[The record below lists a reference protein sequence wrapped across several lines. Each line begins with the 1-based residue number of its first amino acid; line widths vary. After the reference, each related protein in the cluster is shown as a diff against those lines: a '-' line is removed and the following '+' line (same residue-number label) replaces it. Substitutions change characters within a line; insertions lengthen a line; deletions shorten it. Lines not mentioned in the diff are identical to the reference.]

1 MRWCA
6 QIGIN
11 PTGKRPGQAA
21 VQPDP
26 PKRITHGSKEEAKAK
41 IISADGSSNTGGFN
55 CCG

>member
-21 VQPDP
+21 LQPDP
-26 PKRITHGSKEEAKAK
+26 SKDRRGSKEEAKPK
-41 IISADGSSNTGGFN
+41 IIESDGSPLVGLFN
-55 CCG
+55 RSG

>member
-21 VQPDP
+21 PQPDP
-26 PKRITHGSKEEAKAK
+26 SKDHHGSKEEAKAK
-41 IISADGSSNTGGFN
+41 IISADGSSNAGSFN